1 MLKLALIS
9 PARCQAGTIAARSI
23 EIAFHRRRRA
33 PEHCSSK
40 PEREMN
46 MRKHSM
52 LGLLVVVGALALPT
66 AVRAQQHDSSS
77 DKPITPKTVT
87 ENTGKEATRVAKR
100 STKAVNKGAKDTG
113 KQAKRAARGVKKVYS
128 RKARQEANGEK
139 AKKDSVKASTN
150 P

>member
-1 MLKLALIS
+1 
-9 PARCQAGTIAARSI
+9 
-23 EIAFHRRRRA
+23 
-33 PEHCSSK
+33 
-40 PEREMN
+40 MN
-46 MRKHSM
+46 MRKPSI
-52 LGLLVVVGALALPT
+52 LGLLAVAGALALPT

-100 STKAVNKGAKDTG
+100 TSKVVSKGAKDTG

-128 RKARQEANGEK
+128 RKARQEASGEK
-139 AKKDSVKASTN
+139 AKKDSVRAANT

>member
-1 MLKLALIS
+1 MKHKTMVA
-9 PARCQAGTIAARSI
+9 IAM
-23 EIAFHRRRRA
+23 IA
-33 PEHCSSK
+33 
-40 PEREMN
+40 
-46 MRKHSM
+46 
-52 LGLLVVVGALALPT
+52 GALALPMT
-66 AVRAQQHDSSS
+66 AHAQQQQDTSAH
-77 DKPITPKTVT
+77 KPVTPKTVT

-100 STKAVNKGAKDTG
+100 TSKVASKGAKDTG

>member
-1 MLKLALIS
+1 
-9 PARCQAGTIAARSI
+9 
-23 EIAFHRRRRA
+23 
-33 PEHCSSK
+33 
-40 PEREMN
+40 
-46 MRKHSM
+46 MRKQSM
-52 LGLLVVVGALALPT
+52 LGLLAVVGVLALPS

-100 STKAVNKGAKDTG
+100 SGKAVSKGAKDTG

-128 RKARQEANGEK
+128 RKARQEASGEK
-139 AKKDSVKASTN
+139 ARKDSVKAAAT